1 MACQQRFINRS
12 MACQQPFFN
21 PRLPFTG
28 CIQGALHEGK
38 TITVTGRVL
47 PGAQRFHVN
56 LQCGSRGNP
65 DVALHFNPR
74 YDGSKDVVICNTM
87 QHSKWGSEER
97 EYPAS
102 MTRGDNFTLMFLV
115 NRDSYSVIVN
125 GAHFMEY
132 LHRLS
137 FSSVDTISVDGGVE
151 IQSIAFSNPAV
162 TSPPPQPGYAVH
174 PHIGQQNQTK
184 SRHSKSGPK
193 TRQWCNATQAFSAAF
208 CAPGFAQTPPPY
220 TPPAILVV
228 PYKNIIVGGLYPGR
242 NIIIQGV
249 VNHNADKFC
258 VNLRFNSGV
267 ALHFNPRFNENIVV
281 RNSLLK
287 EQWGPE
293 ERTGGMPFYR
303 GQPFTVTIM
312 CDTKCYRV
320 MVNGVQMFSY
330 NHRHF
335 LLQEI
340 DILEVEGDV
349 SLSSVLV

>member
-1 MACQQRFINRS
+1 MTF
-12 MACQQPFFN
+12 QQPFFN
-21 PRLPFTG
+21 PRVPFTG

-65 DVALHFNPR
+65 DIALHFNPR
-74 YDGSKDVVICNTM
+74 YDSFLDVVICNTM

-97 EYPAS
+97 EYFAP
-102 MTRGDNFTLMFLV
+102 MTRGANFTLMFLV
-115 NRDSYSVIVN
+115 NKDSYSIIVN
-125 GAHFMEY
+125 GALFMEY

-137 FSSVDTISVDGGVE
+137 FSRVDTISVDGGVE
-151 IQSIAFSNPAV
+151 VQSIAFSNPAV
-162 TSPPPQPGYAVH
+162 TSPPPQPGYPGH
-174 PHIGQQNQTK
+174 PH
-184 SRHSKSGPK
+184 S
-193 TRQWCNATQAFSAAF
+193 AFSAAAF
-208 CAPGFAQTPPPY
+208 LQAPPPY
-220 TPPAILVV
+220 TAQPPYTPKPSFVV
-228 PYKNIIVGGLYPGR
+228 PYKNIMAGGLYPGR
-242 NIIIQGV
+242 NITIQGV

-258 VNLRFNSGV
+258 INLRFNSGV
-267 ALHFNPRFNENIVV
+267 AFHFNPRFNENVVV

-303 GQPFTVTIM
+303 GQPFTVIIM
-312 CDTKCYRV
+312 CDTQCYRV
-320 MVNGVQMFSY
+320 MVNGALMFSY

-335 LLQEI
+335 LFQQI

-349 SLSSVLV
+349 SLSAVLV

>member
-1 MACQQRFINRS
+1 MQFDQCLR
-12 MACQQPFFN
+12 
-21 PRLPFTG
+21 RLPFTG

-87 QHSKWGSEER
+87 QHSKWGPEER

-102 MTRGDNFTLMFLV
+102 MTRGANFTLMFLV

-174 PHIGQQNQTK
+174 PHI
-184 SRHSKSGPK
+184 
-193 TRQWCNATQAFSAAF
+193 
-208 CAPGFAQTPPPY
+208 
-220 TPPAILVV
+220 VV

-303 GQPFTVTIM
+303 GHYILTSECVLAA
-312 CDTKCYRV
+312 
-320 MVNGVQMFSY
+320 MVPCAFPWMNSMFSY

-340 DILEVEGDV
+340 DILEVEGNV

>member
-1 MACQQRFINRS
+1 MGNDASRVTAVDVCRGSLVR
-12 MACQQPFFN
+12 ARLW
-21 PRLPFTG
+21 RLPFTG
-28 CIQGALHEGK
+28 CIHGALHEGK

-47 PGAQRFHVN
+47 PGSQRFYVN

-65 DVALHFNPR
+65 DIALHFNPR
-74 YDGSKDVVICNTM
+74 YDESKDVVVCNTM

-102 MTRGDNFTLMFLV
+102 MTRGANFTLMFLV
-115 NRDSYSVIVN
+115 NRDSYSLIVN

-137 FSSVDTISVDGGVE
+137 FSRVDTITVDGGVE

-162 TSPPPQPGYAVH
+162 TSPPPQPGYPVH
-174 PHIGQQNQTK
+174 PH
-184 SRHSKSGPK
+184 S
-193 TRQWCNATQAFSAAF
+193 AFSAAF
-208 CAPGFAQTPPPY
+208 CAPGLFQTPPPY
-220 TPPAILVV
+220 TPQASFVV
-228 PYKNIIVGGLYPGR
+228 PYKNIMVGGLYPGR
-242 NIIIQGV
+242 NIIVQGV
-249 VNHNADKFC
+249 VNHNADRFYI
-258 VNLRFNSGV
+258 NLRFNSGV
-267 ALHFNPRFNENIVV
+267 ALHFNPRFNENTVV

-293 ERTGGMPFYR
+293 ERKGGMPFYR
-303 GQPFTVTIM
+303 GQPFTVTIT

-335 LLQEI
+335 LLQQI

-349 SLSSVLV
+349 SLSSVVF